1 MIQATQGGVLGYTLY
16 DIQGKELKKYS
27 ANTHTIDA
35 RALSTGMYI
44 LALETSRGDTLYQ
57 KLVKK

>member
-1 MIQATQGGVLGYTLY
+1 VEGYTLY
-16 DIQGKELKKYS
+16 DIHGKQLQKYA

-35 RALSTGMYI
+35 RTLATGVYV
-44 LALETSRGDTLYQ
+44 LALKTTRGDTLYQ